1 MWGGGVGMRCGV
13 WGGGVVCGE
22 EVCGM
27 GRRCGVGRRCVVWG
41 GGEWCGEVSGM
52 GRRCVV
58 WECYGEVNGLG
69 RTLMWGGGECDVE
82 G

>member
-1 MWGGGVGMRCGV
+1 MV
-13 WGGGVVCGE
+13 WGGDVWYGE
-22 EVCGM
+22 EVCGVGPDEVCSV

-41 GGEWCGEVSGM
+41 GGVWYGSVM

-69 RTLMWGGGECDVE
+69 RTLMWGEVSVM
-82 G
+82 